1 MEDTTVAP
9 GNATPKLN
17 AALARFQAQVPKITK
32 DEKATIPGREG
43 RAGFGY
49 TYAGLDA
56 ITDAALPLLGK
67 HGLAFTAWP
76 TLVDG
81 KFVLLYE
88 LLHESGEQKSGIFPL
103 ASSGKPQELGGLIT
117 YYRRYALCA
126 VTGIAPG
133 GEDNDAQTANHE
145 QQFDRPRSAA
155 EAFENATPA
164 PARQLPR
171 PDRIPPLSESAK
183 QEWGAKIDGIASDED
198 GGLLADEVKD
208 EMKAGRLTPSAGN
221 AILGAIRT
229 KRAALTNG
237 QPAGVAS

>member
-1 MEDTTVAP
+1 MEDTIVAP
-9 GNATPKLN
+9 GATPKLN
-17 AALARFQAQVPKITK
+17 AALAKFQAQLPKITK
-32 DEKATIPGREG
+32 DEQANVG
-43 RAGFGY
+43 
-49 TYAGLDA
+49 TYRYSYADLTA
-56 ITDAALPLLGK
+56 ISAEALPLLGK
-67 HGLAFTAWP
+67 LGLAFTSWP
-76 TLVDG
+76 TLIDG

-103 ASSGKPQELGGLIT
+103 ASAGKPQELGGLIT

-133 GEDNDAQTANHE
+133 GEDNDAQAANHE

-164 PARQLPR
+164 PARPQPR
-171 PDRIPPLSESAK
+171 PDRIPPLSESAR
-183 QEWGAKIDGIASDED
+183 QEWGSKIEGIVSDDDGAV
-198 GGLLADEVKD
+198 LADEVKD
-208 EMKAGRLTPSAGN
+208 AMKGGHLTPSAGN

-229 KRAALTNG
+229 KRASLTNG

>member
-1 MEDTTVAP
+1 MEDTIVAP
-9 GNATPKLN
+9 GATPKLN
-17 AALARFQAQVPKITK
+17 AALAKFQAQVPKVAK
-32 DEKATIPGREG
+32 DERADIPGR
-43 RAGFGY
+43 AY
-49 TYAGLDA
+49 NYAGLDA

-67 HGLAFTAWP
+67 NGLAFTSWP
-76 TLVDG
+76 TLLDG
-81 KFVLLYE
+81 KFVLVYE

-103 ASSGKPQELGGLIT
+103 AGSGKPQELGGLIT

-164 PARQLPR
+164 PARQQPR
-171 PDRIPPLSESAK
+171 PDRIPPLSESAR
-183 QEWGAKIDGIASDED
+183 QEWGSKIEGIVSDDDGAV
-198 GGLLADEVKD
+198 LTDEVKD
-208 EMKAGRLTPSAGN
+208 AMKGGHLTPSAGN

-229 KRAALTNG
+229 KRASLTNG